1 MSDMYVSWDWD
12 PKAFSPPFTVLYG
25 EGLELD
31 ADELTTDGPGVV
43 SVMAVAPA
51 QPHQGGKWFVCSAY
65 NVPKGARRATAASL
79 KAVCEM
85 KWHEHE
91 TVNQSTNRSSNH
103 EL

>member
-1 MSDMYVSWDWD
+1 MSDMHVRWDWD
-12 PKAFSPPFTVLYG
+12 PEKFSPPFTIRY
-25 EGLELD
+25 EKGLEQD
-31 ADELTTDGPGVV
+31 DDDTAADGPGVV
-43 SVMAVAPA
+43 SVMAVAP
-51 QPHQGGKWFVCSAY
+51 QIPHQGGKWFVCSAY
-65 NVPKGARRATAASL
+65 NVPEGQRRSTAASL